1 MDTERDWNRSPIDC
15 FHRPLARSCLLISI
29 MVNAKICKCSEGITD
44 WYKPQLTHAWMRF
57 PGSRRPVK
65 WDRGPVWRGWQRKRR
80 LEEESKVEWSTC
92 WQKEQQRERSS
103 TAWVHIN
110 HGVEVGLMEAGVFC
124 KEERGWGGPGL
135 RQPTGFGIR
144 RVVKWCFFEE
154 VKGRWCV
161 ERKMDER
168 HLASS
173 LCVCWCG
180 SPPNYLSSTLNYW
193 MTMIKSCPAPS
204 SVNLPT
210 GTLLPH
216 FIWGAHCLLERLPLK
231 LFSLKKK

>member
-1 MDTERDWNRSPIDC
+1 M
-15 FHRPLARSCLLISI
+15 
-29 MVNAKICKCSEGITD
+29 
-44 WYKPQLTHAWMRF
+44 
-57 PGSRRPVK
+57 
-65 WDRGPVWRGWQRKRR
+65 
-80 LEEESKVEWSTC
+80 
-92 WQKEQQRERSS
+92 
-103 TAWVHIN
+103 
-110 HGVEVGLMEAGVFC
+110 
-124 KEERGWGGPGL
+124 
-135 RQPTGFGIR
+135 
-144 RVVKWCFFEE
+144 
-154 VKGRWCV
+154 

-216 FIWGAHCLLERLPLK
+216 FINQRLLLCLSHLNLISFILNLRSSEIVCRNALK
-231 LFSLKKK
+231 GGSVWFVGFFYRCVAMKPCI